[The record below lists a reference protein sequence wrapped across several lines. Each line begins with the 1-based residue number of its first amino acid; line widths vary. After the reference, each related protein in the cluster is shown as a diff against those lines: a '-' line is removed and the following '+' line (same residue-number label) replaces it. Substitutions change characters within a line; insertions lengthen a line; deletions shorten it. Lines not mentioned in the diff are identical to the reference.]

1 MGIRE
6 YLSANEPQLQLG
18 GKDDGINYGARKCK
32 VWMKSIRRKKNHNP
46 EQEIRSQR
54 KKVMGRRLDSEEAE
68 RGRERL
74 HTETYAVLTVES
86 QLPSW
91 FILSTV
97 P

>member
-1 MGIRE
+1 
-6 YLSANEPQLQLG
+6 
-18 GKDDGINYGARKCK
+18 
-32 VWMKSIRRKKNHNP
+32 MKSIRRKKNHNP
-46 EQEIRSQR
+46 EQAEIRSQW
-54 KKVMGRRLDSEEAE
+54 KKVMGRRLDSKEAE

>member
-1 MGIRE
+1 
-6 YLSANEPQLQLG
+6 
-18 GKDDGINYGARKCK
+18 
-32 VWMKSIRRKKNHNP
+32 
-46 EQEIRSQR
+46 
-54 KKVMGRRLDSEEAE
+54 MGRRLDSKEAE
-68 RGRERL
+68 RGREKL